1 MKEEDI
7 VSFDGIFETTSTKQ
21 VETYF
26 KRLHSLMESEIV
38 NKQKTIELL
47 QSEIIRLRKEVAS
60 AQESNRDISF
70 KLQDAQQ
77 KAEGNRQLVNKLLNE
92 MERMQ
97 QDIEWYKRTYEN
109 RSLFGTLREKILNH
123 NSEKP

>member
-1 MKEEDI
+1 MKEEEI

-38 NKQKTIELL
+38 SKQKTIELL
-47 QSEIIRLRKEVAS
+47 QSEIVRLRKEVAS
-60 AQESNRDISF
+60 TQETNRNITE

-77 KAEGNRQLVNKLLNE
+77 NAEGNRQLVNKLLNE
-92 MERMQ
+92 MERLQ
-97 QDIEWYKRTYEN
+97 QDIEWYKRTYQS
-109 RSLFGTLREKILNH
+109 RSLLGALKEKLF
-123 NSEKP
+123 K

>member
-123 NSEKP
+123 NSGKP